1 MTHLV
6 HGLDL
11 MDDTMLPVTVVCRLI
26 IAPVHICA
34 HFLVLSLHW
43 LIDVPLRVSHQVWTS
58 MTVAIF
64 AHGLALVEDVM
75 LSVCVVC
82 CLLIAPVHICAHIS
96 VLSLRWLIN
105 LPFHVANQAW
115 IWMVVNPVRGCLQTY
130 NVSIV
135 CYVFLLPILAVR
147 VCCWLVSGPC
157 RWWYALVQNVAS
169 AWTSVTNPFNCGL
182 AQLWFGFG
190 ALELV
195 CGVVQLQMRQ
205 ELIILGA

>member
-1 MTHLV
+1 MV

-11 MDDTMLPVTVVCRLI
+11 MDDTMLPVTVACRLI

-34 HFLVLSLHW
+34 HFLVLSLRW
-43 LIDVPLRVSHQVWTS
+43 LIDVPLRVSHQIWTS
-58 MTVAIF
+58 MTVANF

-75 LSVCVVC
+75 LPVRVVC

-105 LPFHVANQAW
+105 LPFHVGNQVW
-115 IWMVVNPVRGCLQTY
+115 IWMVVNPVRGCLQTF

-135 CYVFLLPILAVR
+135 CFVFLLPILAVQ
-147 VCCWLVSGPC
+147 VCCWLVSGPR

-169 AWTSVTNPFNCGL
+169 AWTCVTNPFNCGL